1 MIGELVPKSIG
12 LANPEKYACSFC
24 RFIQFLSKIAKPFVF
39 ILSASTK
46 GINKLLGISTSQKQ
60 SITEEELKLIL
71 HQSSEAG
78 VLDQDESE
86 MLKDV
91 FRFSD
96 KRANELMTSRPD
108 IVVLHTNDSKATV
121 FKTIGESNFSKY
133 LLVDQNKDSIIGV
146 VSVKDIFLMQSK
158 SDADFDLRSIAQPAL
173 YIPESLPA
181 NKVLELFKQNKK
193 KFGVVVNEYGYTEGI
208 VTLHDLSESIF
219 GDILEENENT
229 EEEITVRKDGS
240 MLVDASMNLDDFM
253 DEMGITEYDDLKEE
267 DFNTLSG
274 LAMLLVGRIPQ
285 TGDTFSYKNLDF
297 EIVDMDGE
305 RVDKLLVTKH
315 PEKETE
321 KDEEE

>member
-1 MIGELVPKSIG
+1 MVLTVAFITYLSIVIGELVPKSIG

-133 LLVDQNKDSIIGV
+133 LLVDQNKDSIVGV
-146 VSVKDIFLMQSK
+146 VSVKDI
-158 SDADFDLRSIAQPAL
+158 L

>member
-1 MIGELVPKSIG
+1 M
-12 LANPEKYACSFC
+12 
-24 RFIQFLSKIAKPFVF
+24 
-39 ILSASTK
+39 
-46 GINKLLGISTSQKQ
+46 
-60 SITEEELKLIL
+60 
-71 HQSSEAG
+71 
-78 VLDQDESE
+78 
-86 MLKDV
+86 
-91 FRFSD
+91 
-96 KRANELMTSRPD
+96 
-108 IVVLHTNDSKATV
+108 
-121 FKTIGESNFSKY
+121 
-133 LLVDQNKDSIIGV
+133 DQNKDSIVGV